1 MSINTRVN
9 VPWRRLQMYTFIKT
23 VSMLPGETT
32 TARTN
37 TVSDRKTAQ
46 RRFTGHM
53 AISNAVLMPA
63 NVNFI
68 VKC

>member
-1 MSINTRVN
+1 
-9 VPWRRLQMYTFIKT
+9 MYTFIKT